1 MATDTPQDADL
12 RLDSRI
18 VRYADLVP
26 CLNAF
31 IDTRTPGSEA
41 KENFTIIGPGVS
53 ENPNQHVHIVEPHGF
68 NIGGARQ
75 PPGCV
80 NSQHSHDTAETFVVH
95 SGRWRITFGEHG
107 EDASIEAGPG
117 DVVSIPTNTFRG
129 FTNVGDDTGFLWV
142 VLGGDKPGRV
152 LWAPDVFDKAEQYGL
167 ILLDNGGLVDTTR
180 GETVAPGAQPM
191 KATSPEQVSSLH
203 RTTMAEAE
211 RLAVRC
217 ASDEGSRDIAEG
229 VTDTPIIGQA
239 CDGLTQGPLGWPHGF
254 SLRRRDMRAAAATRP
269 ERRDV
274 SEVWFVHQGRVQ
286 IGVDGETA
294 QLGAGDTVTIPSGA
308 LRTVASRDGAQ
319 LFVVLAGDAPPPSRE
334 G

>member
-1 MATDTPQDADL
+1 MAAHTPQDADL
-12 RLDSRI
+12 RLESRI
-18 VRYADLVP
+18 VRYAGLVP

-31 IDTRTPGSEA
+31 IDTRTPGSET

-117 DVVSIPTNTFRG
+117 DVASIPVNTFRG
-129 FTNVGDDTGFLWV
+129 FTNVGDVTGFLWV
-142 VLGGDKPGRV
+142 VLGGDDPGRV
-152 LWAPDVFDKAEQYGL
+152 LWAPDVFDKAELYGL
-167 ILLDNGGLVDTTR
+167 ILLDNGGLVDTTQ
-180 GETVAPGAQPM
+180 GETVGPGAQPM

-203 RTTMAEAE
+203 RMSMAEAE

-217 ASDEGSRDIAEG
+217 DSREGSRAIANG
-229 VTDTPIIGQA
+229 VTDTPVIGQM
-239 CDGLTQGPLGWPHGF
+239 CEGLAQGPLAWPHGF
-254 SLRRRDMRAAAATRP
+254 SLRRRDMAPASALPP

-274 SEVWFVHQGRVQ
+274 PEVWFVHEGAVHVG
-286 IGVDGETA
+286 IGGETA
-294 QLGAGDTVTIPSGA
+294 ELTAGDTITIPAGTA
-308 LRTVASRDGAQ
+308 RTVASRDGAQ
-319 LFVVLAGDAPPPSRE
+319 VFVVLAGDAPPPAY
-334 G
+334 